1 MAGVLVLA
9 GSLTG
14 CPTEPEAP
22 PASTTTTTTTTTTP
36 PCVAAYIKAGTPG
49 SLPATG
55 WWSSDTRSQGAVYV
69 DSTYGAP
76 AGFGC
81 NAVILETRDNTQI
94 NGIYQDKAQ
103 LFNYSEAGTPL
114 GTVTELSYWAYRS
127 SASSAVNTAINVAMN
142 VQVAGSTVPGNF
154 ATLVYEPYNQSG
166 GNAGIVPDTWQ
177 QWDTLATS
185 PGDGEWWTT
194 KIGSGPGSQGDP
206 QPWSFFVDLYTD
218 GQVVGYGYNLGS
230 NNPNTI
236 TAADGVTF
244 NSTTTDF

>member
-1 MAGVLVLA
+1 M
-9 GSLTG
+9 
-14 CPTEPEAP
+14 
-22 PASTTTTTTTTTTP
+22 
-36 PCVAAYIKAGTPG
+36 
-49 SLPATG
+49 
-55 WWSSDTRSQGAVYV
+55 
-69 DSTYGAP
+69 
-76 AGFGC
+76 
-81 NAVILETRDNTQI
+81 
-94 NGIYQDKAQ
+94 
-103 LFNYSEAGTPL
+103 
-114 GTVTELSYWAYRS
+114 
-127 SASSAVNTAINVAMN
+127 NTAINVAMN
-142 VQVAGSTVPGNF
+142 VQVAGSTVPGSF